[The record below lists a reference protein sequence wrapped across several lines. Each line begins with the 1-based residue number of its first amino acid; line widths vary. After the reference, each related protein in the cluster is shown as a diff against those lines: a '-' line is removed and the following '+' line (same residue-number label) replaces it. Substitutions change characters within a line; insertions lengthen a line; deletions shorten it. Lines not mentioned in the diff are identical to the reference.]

1 MLLQLLTIDHG
12 MPAVASSRVLCVPP
26 DQGNPELAIST
37 PAFFAP
43 EDNEELTFNVLH
55 TFPCELTVTIED
67 MQGKTIRRLSSR
79 QATRPEQLDPWG
91 SSFTWDGLLNSG
103 ELAGEGLYRIR
114 VKGYVGSERY
124 EYLSDPVMLL
134 GVSG

>member
-1 MLLQLLTIDHG
+1 MLHL
-12 MPAVASSRVLCVPP
+12 
-26 DQGNPELAIST
+26 
-37 PAFFAP
+37 
-43 EDNEELTFNVLH
+43 
-55 TFPCELTVTIED
+55 FPCELTVTIEN
-67 MQGKTIRRLSSR
+67 MEGKTVRRLSSR

-114 VKGYVGSERY
+114 VKGYVNGEKY
-124 EYLSDPVMLL
+124 ELVSDPFMLL